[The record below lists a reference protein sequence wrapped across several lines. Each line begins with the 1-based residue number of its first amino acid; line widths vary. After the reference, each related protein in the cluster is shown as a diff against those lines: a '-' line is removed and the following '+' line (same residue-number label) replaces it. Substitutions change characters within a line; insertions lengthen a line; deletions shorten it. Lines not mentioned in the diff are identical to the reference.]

1 MYLKKLEL
9 NGFKSFA
16 DKTTL
21 KILPGIT
28 AIVGPNGCGKTNI
41 VDAIS
46 WVLGEQRIRLL
57 RGYKMEDV
65 IFSGTSGRE
74 SVGMA
79 EVTLTFD
86 NSDGRL
92 PVEYSEVA
100 ISRRLYRSGE
110 SGYFLNKQPC
120 RLRDINELLL
130 GTGLGARAY
139 SLVGQGRIDQIL
151 SARPEERRELLEEA
165 AQVSRYRKKK
175 EEALRKLE
183 QTQANLLR
191 LEDIMKE
198 VKRQL
203 SVAERQARQA
213 ERYRECRDRLR
224 ELEIRAGSLELARI
238 RIRTRQLTEE
248 KEKSRGKYRALEE
261 ELEALEE
268 ELSGLRLRR
277 RERGEALSAGRG
289 ELIEKRAEI
298 DKKRHRIELNAER
311 GGELKHERERL
322 AEEITRLTAGRE
334 AGLKEAEDLAS
345 RREELA
351 AANRELAGKLRQ
363 REEELESLR
372 NSRAAVE
379 KRLAALQSQSLEA
392 SRREGNLRNELLGLR
407 AGGKERT
414 LRKRKLEVEG
424 ERIAEEAAELKAEIA
439 EKEPLLARLESE
451 LAGLREAG
459 ERARE
464 AVSGREEELRGL
476 RRRKE
481 ETLLAIGERESDKRL
496 LLDRQGAEPATAA
509 GLLVSAAARPGSG
522 LEGVVGRLED
532 FVSFAPGSERLLRSA
547 LGEKLRAVVVTDG
560 PAARAALWFLR
571 EREAGPVRL
580 LVLAWLRRAARAAS
594 QTDSPSGL
602 ALQEPLSGLE
612 GVLLEGISRVED
624 LSLDSRGEDFHPA
637 ARQVAPDGT
646 ALLPPGMV
654 FWPGTEDPASGLS
667 LEEIEKD
674 LARLA
679 SERDEVEAGERE
691 CLAALRDSR
700 ERAERAVADLHRR
713 EMEAALSRS
722 EQERR
727 TQALRKLELSREA
740 VSGEI
745 TALEEED
752 RQATGRLKQL
762 ELELEGLPSRNQVEE
777 SELVSLREEL
787 ADRTRD
793 LSALEGELTDLKIAL
808 ASSRERE
815 DSLAQ
820 RLERLEVENRD
831 REGLLES
838 RSLRIEE
845 DRDRE
850 AALKEETARL
860 KEEISGL
867 EEEVEAVRVS
877 IAALEEELG
886 LLNRQCEE
894 KEAAVRKIRPRFQE
908 VQESLGSQDVSLAE
922 LRIREQ
928 EVCRR
933 VREKYHLELEEVEPP
948 EGEVDREAL
957 LDEVESLRGKMER
970 MSNVNLA
977 ALEEKDGYQER
988 FSHLTEQYDDLEA
1001 AARDIEE
1008 AITRI
1013 NVTAREKLQVTYD
1026 TVRSHFREIFS
1037 RLFGGGK
1044 ADLILDNEKDILES
1058 GLDIIAQPPGKKLSH
1073 ISLLS
1078 GGERALT
1085 TIALIFALFKVQP
1098 SPFYILDEIDAPLD
1112 EANIVRFISL
1122 LKDLVREAQF
1132 IIVTHNKRSISE
1144 ADILYGITMEESGVS
1159 KVVSVRLASPDEEK
1173 PGEEE

>member
-86 NSDGRL
+86 NSDGGL

-139 SLVGQGRIDQIL
+139 ALVGQGRVDQIL

-175 EEALRKLE
+175 DEARRKLE

-224 ELEIRAGSLELARI
+224 ELELRAGSLELARI
-238 RIRTRQLTEE
+238 RLRTRELEE
-248 KEKSRGKYRALEE
+248 KKDESRKKYRALEE

-277 RERGEALSAGRG
+277 RERGEVLAAGRG
-289 ELIEKRAEI
+289 DLVEKRAEI

-322 AEEITRLTAGRE
+322 SEEITRLTVGRK
-334 AGLKEAEDLAS
+334 AGLKEAEDLVA

-351 AANRELAGKLRQ
+351 AANRELAKKLRKK
-363 REEELESLR
+363 EEELESRR

-379 KRLAALQSQSLEA
+379 KQLAGLQSRSLEA
-392 SRREGNLRNELLGLR
+392 SRREGNLRNELLGLQ

-424 ERIAEEAAELKAEIA
+424 ERIAEEAAELNAEIA
-439 EKEPLLARLESE
+439 EKEPLLARSENE
-451 LAGLREAG
+451 LAGLRQAG
-459 ERARE
+459 EKARA

-481 ETLLAIGERESDKRL
+481 EILLAIGERESDRRL
-496 LLDRQGAEPATAA
+496 LLEREDAGPAPAA
-509 GLLVSAAARPGSG
+509 RLLVSAAARPGSE
-522 LEGVVGRLED
+522 LEGIVGRLED
-532 FVSFAPGSERLLRSA
+532 FAAFAPGSERLLRSV

-560 PAARAALWFLR
+560 PAARSAIDFLR
-571 EREAGPVRL
+571 QRPAGPVRL
-580 LVLAWLRRAARAAS
+580 LVLDWLRQAARAAP
-594 QTDSPSGL
+594 QPDSPSGL
-602 ALQEPLSGLE
+602 TLREPLAGLE
-612 GVLLEGISRVED
+612 ALFLEDFTRVDD
-624 LSLDSRGEDFHPA
+624 LSLASRGEDFSPA
-637 ARQVAPDGT
+637 AREVT
-646 ALLPPGMV
+646 AGGATLLPPGMV
-654 FWPGTEDPASGLS
+654 FWPGKVASTSGFS
-667 LEEIEKD
+667 RAEIEKD

-679 SERDEVEAGERE
+679 SERKEVEAGEKE

-700 ERAERAVADLHRR
+700 QGAERAVADLHRR
-713 EMEAALSRS
+713 ELEAALSRH
-722 EQERR
+722 EQDRR
-727 TQALRKLELSREA
+727 RQARKKLELSRET

-745 TALEEED
+745 AALEEEE

-762 ELELEGLPSRNQVEE
+762 ELELEGLPSRGQVEE
-777 SELVSLREEL
+777 SEIASLREDL
-787 ADRTRD
+787 AGRTRD
-793 LSALEGELTDLKIAL
+793 LSALEGELTELKIAL

-820 RLERLEVENRD
+820 RLERLKVENRD

-845 DRDRE
+845 DRGRE
-850 AALKEETARL
+850 ASLREETARL

-867 EEEVEAVRVS
+867 EELVEAGRVS
-877 IAALEEELG
+877 LAALEEELG

-894 KEAAVRKIRPRFQE
+894 KEAAVRKIRPRFQG
-908 VQESLGSQDVSLAE
+908 VQESLGSQEVSLAE
-922 LRIREQ
+922 LRIKEQ
-928 EVCRR
+928 EVYRR
-933 VREKYHLELEEVEPP
+933 VREKYHLELDEVKPP
-948 EGEVDREAL
+948 GGEVDREAL
-957 LDEVESLRGKMER
+957 FDEVEQLRGKLER

-988 FSHLTEQYDDLEA
+988 FTHLTTQHADLEA
-1001 AARDIEE
+1001 AAGDIEK
-1008 AITRI
+1008 AISRI
-1013 NVTAREKLQVTYD
+1013 NVTARQKLQATYD
-1026 TVRSHFREIFS
+1026 AVRSHFQEIFS
-1037 RLFGGGK
+1037 RLFGGGE

-1058 GLDIIAQPPGKKLSH
+1058 GLDIIAQPPEKKLSH

-1112 EANIVRFISL
+1112 EANIVRFTSL

-1132 IIVTHNKRSISE
+1132 VIITHNKRSISE

-1159 KVVSVRLASPDEEK
+1159 KVVSVRLASPEK
-1173 PGEEE
+1173 EVQS